1 VCLIKAFTVGLIP
14 KVIKVISKVIKKSG
28 VRLIKAVRGRR
39 RGEHDQG
46 DQGDQVCAP
55 GFDNVPITGEAVSY

>member
-39 RGEHDQG
+39 RVEH